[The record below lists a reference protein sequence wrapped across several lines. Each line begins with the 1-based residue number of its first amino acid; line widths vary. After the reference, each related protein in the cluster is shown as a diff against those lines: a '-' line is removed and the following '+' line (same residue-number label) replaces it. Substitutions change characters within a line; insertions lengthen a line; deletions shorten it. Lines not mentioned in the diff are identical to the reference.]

1 MSDALDSALEKLREK
16 VGDTRADGSVKF
28 DFTDLGA
35 LRLDEQGA
43 RKDDGSEA
51 DCRISASTEVFKAV
65 FDGEMSP
72 TAAFMSGK
80 LKIAGDMGVAMRMAG
95 LLG

>member
-16 VGDTRADGSVKF
+16 VGDTKVDGSVKF

-35 LRLDEQGA
+35 LRLDEHGA
-43 RKDDGSEA
+43 RKDDGAEA
-51 DCRISASTEVFKAV
+51 DCTISASTEVFKAV

-80 LKIAGDMGVAMRMAG
+80 LRIAGDMGVAMRMAG